1 MKGRARDEAG
11 KQRFAAIHARACGET
26 RLTGG
31 HWRVLAAVAYHD
43 RFNRYGRG
51 CYITHQNMAETI
63 GSSRSSVTQWLRDLV
78 AWGYLGTLEPL
89 TSDRRREAYTVLYDE
104 PENVPVSGH

>member
-1 MKGRARDEAG
+1 MAG
-11 KQRFAAIHARACGET
+11 KQKFAALPARACGDP

-31 HWRVLAAVAYHD
+31 HWRVLATVAYYD
-43 RFNRYGRG
+43 RFNRNGRG

-63 GSSRSSVTQWLRDLV
+63 GSSRSSVTQWLRDLL
-78 AWGYLGTLEPL
+78 AWGYLGTVAAL
-89 TSDRRREAYTVLYDE
+89 TSDHRRQAYTVLYDE